1 MANIEIDKRNTEFT
15 PSGGAEVPQ
24 TVGSREPSGANVWA
38 KFPQVRARLTARDQ
52 AVLAPGFQVV
62 LCGYASMRMGS
73 LPNSAYFRAYP
84 ELRLRDAEYD
94 PELLARIFL
103 LSRREAT
110 ALHEPGSAAHR
121 IQLDAF
127 EAAFLAFCA
136 RLTARQLRHRHIH
149 PSQLVNL
156 RTARRVAEK
165 FEHLRKIAKAA
176 WLRSKHSALYRQ
188 YQERWRRFSR
198 WLHTYFGC
206 RCQRQPRH
214 LIRQFRR
221 LVVANVM
228 AMCRQVIRE
237 NQLIEPN
244 DRTVRDLARIFLRKV
259 RRRRIRGVGLR
270 DAIRK
275 TPLCLRRLEF
285 FLERRLP
292 KMISKST

>member
-24 TVGSREPSGANVWA
+24 TVGSREPSRANVWA
-38 KFPQVRARLTARDQ
+38 KFPQVRTRLTARDQ

-62 LCGYASMRMGS
+62 LCGYATMRMGS
-73 LPNSAYFRAYP
+73 LPNSGYFRAYP

-103 LSRREAT
+103 LSRR
-110 ALHEPGSAAHR
+110 
-121 IQLDAF
+121 
-127 EAAFLAFCA
+127 
-136 RLTARQLRHRHIH
+136 
-149 PSQLVNL
+149 
-156 RTARRVAEK
+156 
-165 FEHLRKIAKAA
+165 
-176 WLRSKHSALYRQ
+176 
-188 YQERWRRFSR
+188 ERWRRFSR

-221 LVVANVM
+221 LVVADVM
-228 AMCRQVIRE
+228 AMCRQVIHE
-237 NQLIEPN
+237 SQLVEPN
-244 DRTVRDLARIFLRKV
+244 DRTVRNLARIFLRNV
-259 RRRRIRGVGLR
+259 RRRRIRGVGFR